1 VTVTRLVKSCRPARP
16 SVRHL
21 LRFARQRICRACPA
35 AAGGGA
41 GLGDERGDTIVEFAM
56 GALILFM
63 VLFGIMAMALALYS
77 YNVVSELAR
86 EGTRYAIVR
95 GAKCHFASACPA
107 STGDIQTYVKNIG
120 FPGINP
126 NSVTAA
132 TSWSAYPVGT
142 LCAPSVSCNNP
153 GNQVK
158 VTVSYQFPLVIPF
171 VPSRTLSMS
180 STAEMVI
187 SQ

>member
-1 VTVTRLVKSCRPARP
+1 MIGHLQLRLTAGRGPG
-16 SVRHL
+16 L
-21 LRFARQRICRACPA
+21 L
-35 AAGGGA
+35 G
-41 GLGDERGDTIVEFAM
+41 ERGSSMVEFAL
-56 GALILFM
+56 GASLLFM
-63 VLFGIMAMALALYS
+63 VVFGIIAMSLALYS
-77 YNVVSELAR
+77 YNVVSEAAR

-95 GAKCHFASACPA
+95 GMKCHFSTACPA
-107 STGDIQTYVKNIG
+107 SGTDIQNYVQSLG

-126 NSVTAA
+126 SNLTAITA
-132 TSWSAYPVGT
+132 WSAYPVGT
-142 LCAPSVSCNNP
+142 LCAPSASCKNP

-171 VPSRTLSMS
+171 VPSQTLSMS

>member
-1 VTVTRLVKSCRPARP
+1 MCR
-16 SVRHL
+16 V
-21 LRFARQRICRACPA
+21 CPVP
-35 AAGGGA
+35 AGGRA
-41 GLGDERGDTIVEFAM
+41 GLSDERGDTIVEFAT
-56 GALILFM
+56 GALILFT

-95 GAKCHFASACPA
+95 GAKCHFTSACPA
-107 STGDIQTYVKNIG
+107 SNTDIQTYLQNVG

-126 NSVTAA
+126 NSVTTV

-142 LCAPSVSCNNP
+142 LCAPSLSCNNP